1 MRLSYTE
8 LTTLSAILRSPTRT
22 LVLTRD
28 SSTYIDQR
36 RLLDALNRKDIFLL
50 TIEDIKRGAALRGL
64 EVSAIIYDETVGT
77 MSLTDEERAEVN
89 SRIRLPFGG
98 TKAEIVAI
106 DETPKPNSTLEAFR
120 VKMQEL
126 QNLADEVAGIPGA
139 KHE

>member
-64 EVSAIIYDETVGT
+64 EVSAIIYDETISA
-77 MSLTDEERAEVN
+77 MSFMDEERAVIH
-89 SRIRLPFGG
+89 SRVRTPV
-98 TKAEIVAI
+98 TRHPSQEIVRQSNPAI
-106 DETPKPNSTLEAFR
+106 EAFH
-120 VKMQEL
+120 VKMKEL
-126 QNLADEVAGIPGA
+126 QRLADEVAGIPGA

>member
-64 EVSAIIYDETVGT
+64 EVSAIIYDETISA
-77 MSLTDEERAEVN
+77 MSFMDEERAVIH
-89 SRIRLPFGG
+89 SRVRTPV
-98 TKAEIVAI
+98 TRHPSQEIVRQSNPAI
-106 DETPKPNSTLEAFR
+106 EAFR
-120 VKMQEL
+120 VKMKEL
-126 QNLADEVAGIPGA
+126 QRLADEVAGTPGVS
-139 KHE
+139 HE